1 MVPRLA
7 RHLWLG
13 MITHLAVSIRWENFA
28 PDHDGNEE
36 AALCAPV
43 ESGVGCVLA
52 VETPVTVDDK
62 RLARGLFFPACAWP
76 HAAPPRS
83 SDQGVRACAWRPPA
97 NATGCSWPL
106 LVSACPL
113 RAALQQRPSAPLPVT
128 VLYGNG
134 MVISRGALRHSS
146 HQRWVQCAA
155 RAAPQPR
162 GRPEPGSDELQSRC
176 LHEITRGSDGAAA
189 PPSFRHALRPLRR
202 ERRRAQNT
210 RSRAEP
216 RR

>member
-62 RLARGLFFPACAWP
+62 RLGRGLFFPACAWP

-83 SDQGVRACAWRPPA
+83 SRRARVRVAAASERHRLQLAFAGVRLPAARGPATAAERAAARNGAVRQRYGHQPRRAQAQQPSTMGAMCREGRAPAQRTARAGQRRAAVALPPRDHA
-97 NATGCSWPL
+97 RLRRC
-106 LVSACPL
+106 C
-113 RAALQQRPSAPLPVT
+113 RAALLS
-128 VLYGNG
+128 
-134 MVISRGALRHSS
+134 
-146 HQRWVQCAA
+146 
-155 RAAPQPR
+155 
-162 GRPEPGSDELQSRC
+162 
-176 LHEITRGSDGAAA
+176 
-189 PPSFRHALRPLRR
+189 
-202 ERRRAQNT
+202 T
-210 RSRAEP
+210 RSSTTTCTSREKTGTEYSIAC
-216 RR
+216 